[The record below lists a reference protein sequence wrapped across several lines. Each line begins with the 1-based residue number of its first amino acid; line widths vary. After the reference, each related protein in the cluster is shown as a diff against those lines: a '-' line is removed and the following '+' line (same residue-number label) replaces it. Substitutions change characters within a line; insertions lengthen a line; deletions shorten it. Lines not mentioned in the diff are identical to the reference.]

1 MAYGLY
7 ARHVRGLSLHNVRFD
22 LAAPDLRP
30 ALICERVEDLELQNF
45 RAAAQAEAECLA
57 RLSKVRRVNIANSR
71 PLSPV
76 RDFLQLEE
84 TPSGEVLLNGN
95 DLRMVQ
101 AR

>member
-1 MAYGLY
+1 
-7 ARHVRGLSLHNVRFD
+7 V
-22 LAAPDLRP
+22 
-30 ALICERVEDLELQNF
+30 
-45 RAAAQAEAECLA
+45 ECLA